1 MACLLGV
8 FRKFFFF
15 ANEKKCVTKG
25 VADTFLHLR
34 KSYVRRRFM
43 PGRCD
48 DDRFAKC
55 AIT

>member
-1 MACLLGV
+1 
-8 FRKFFFF
+8 
-15 ANEKKCVTKG
+15 VTKG

-55 AIT
+55 AITWMLINLLLLTGQFLR